1 METRTVRLTEFT
13 DFGLRAMMRLAA
25 EPNRLFTTEEISEQ
39 FGISRHHLIKIFQ
52 HLSRSGYIV
61 TFRGAG
67 GGVQLSRPPQKI
79 RLGELVQSL
88 EQKQALVECFR
99 LGGGA
104 CSLTPSCRLKGK
116 LATAEDAFYQ
126 ELDRSTLADC
136 VYRPHKHVA

>member
-25 EPNRLFTTEEISEQ
+25 EPNRLFTTED
-39 FGISRHHLIKIFQ
+39 ISRHHLIKIFQ

-67 GGVQLSRPPQKI
+67 GGVRLSRPPQKI